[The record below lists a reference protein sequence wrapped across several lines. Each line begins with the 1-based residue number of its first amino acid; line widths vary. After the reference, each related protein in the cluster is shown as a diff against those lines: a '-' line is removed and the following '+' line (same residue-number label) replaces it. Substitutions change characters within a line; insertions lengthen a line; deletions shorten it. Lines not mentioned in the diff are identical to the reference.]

1 MPILLALLSSL
12 SYGAADFMGGL
23 ASRRTSTMPVV
34 VFSQAA
40 GLVLLLLALPL
51 LGGAAPSGVELAWG
65 AIGGVAGGIGVGM
78 LYHALSIAAMS
89 VVAPVTAVTAIAV
102 PVVAGLAL
110 GERPGALAMVG
121 VGLAA
126 AAIALISRE
135 PAPDRPVLLG
145 VRGPGVA
152 MALGAGLGIGIFYVA
167 LERTPAE
174 AGLWPLVAARTA
186 SVALLASFGAATRR
200 ALRPPRSAWAMI
212 AGCGALDMLANA
224 LYLLAVRQG
233 MLSVVA
239 PLSSL
244 YPGATVLLAWIV
256 LGERLHWFQWVGV
269 ACAAVAV
276 ALITAG

>member
-1 MPILLALLSSL
+1 MPILLALFSSL
-12 SYGAADFMGGL
+12 AYGAADFMGGL

-51 LGGAAPSGVELAWG
+51 LGSAAPSAADLAWG
-65 AIGGVAGGIGVGM
+65 AAGGVAGGIGVGM

-126 AAIALISRE
+126 VAIALISRE

-145 VRGPGVA
+145 IRGPGVA
-152 MALGAGLGIGIFYVA
+152 MALGAGLAIGVFYVA
-167 LERTPAE
+167 LERTSGD

-186 SVALLASFGAATRR
+186 SVALLAGFGAGTRR
-200 ALRPPRSAWAMI
+200 ALRPERGAWAMI
-212 AGCGALDMLANA
+212 AGGGALDMLANV

-256 LGERLHWFQWVGV
+256 LGERLHWFQWLGV

-276 ALITAG
+276 GLITAG

>member
-1 MPILLALLSSL
+1 MPIPLALLSSL
-12 SYGAADFMGGL
+12 AYGAADFMGGL

-51 LGGAAPSGVELAWG
+51 LGGAAPSGAELAWG
-65 AIGGVAGGIGVGM
+65 AIGGMAGGLDVAM

-102 PVVAGLAL
+102 PVVVGLAL
-110 GERPGALAMVG
+110 GEQPGAPAMTG

-135 PAPDRPVLLG
+135 PAPDRPVLMG
-145 VRGPGVA
+145 IRGPGVA
-152 MALGAGLGIGIFYVA
+152 MALGAGLAIGVFYVA
-167 LERTPAE
+167 LGQTSVR
-174 AGLWPLVAARTA
+174 AGLWPLLAARTA
-186 SVALLASFGAATRR
+186 SVVLLAGFGLATRR
-200 ALRPPRSAWAMI
+200 ALRPERGAWAMI
-212 AGCGALDMLANA
+212 AGGGTLDMLANV

-256 LGERLHWFQWVGV
+256 LGERLHWFQWAGV
-269 ACAAVAV
+269 ACAAAAV